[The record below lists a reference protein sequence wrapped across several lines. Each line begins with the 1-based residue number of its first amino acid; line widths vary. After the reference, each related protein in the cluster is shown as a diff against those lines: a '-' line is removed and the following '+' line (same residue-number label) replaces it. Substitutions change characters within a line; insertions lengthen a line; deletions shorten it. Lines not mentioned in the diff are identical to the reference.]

1 MDSNETN
8 RPLTEVPVEQTSETL
23 VSSSATAEENNATYV
38 PKQTK
43 EEVIERLK
51 EINEDACNAD
61 KQELDLLKQNFYKL
75 HKAEQE
81 AARKAFIDG
90 GGAPEAFIPQP
101 DDAENRFKDIM
112 SSIKEKRSAIQA
124 EQDKEKEDNLV
135 KKLAIIDRLKEL
147 AESPED
153 ANKAYN
159 EFKKLQQE
167 WNDIKQVPAAKSMN
181 YGKIIST
188 MQKSSM
194 T

>member
-1 MDSNETN
+1 MDSNETI

-101 DDAENRFKDIM
+101 DDAESRFKDIM

-124 EQDKEKEDNLV
+124 EQDKEK
-135 KKLAIIDRLKEL
+135 
-147 AESPED
+147 
-153 ANKAYN
+153 
-159 EFKKLQQE
+159 
-167 WNDIKQVPAAKSMN
+167 
-181 YGKIIST
+181 KIT
-188 MQKSSM
+188 W
-194 T
+194 